1 MLEAILGSNAR
12 AELFRLLFDG
22 ENRERYLRDLAK
34 ETPVQVSALQK
45 ELKHL
50 EALELLTT
58 RIDGNRVYYRAN
70 REHPLYLDINSM
82 VEKTV
87 GVVAILKQALVHPK
101 IKVALIFGSI
111 ARGEERA
118 ESDVDLLII
127 GDIGLRGLVPLLQV
141 PQEKIGRPINPIVY
155 TLNEYSTRLA
165 TKNTFLMRLLERELV
180 PLVGDINDLGRATKK
195 RSTRSRNS

>member
-50 EALELLTT
+50 EALELLTA

-70 REHPLYLDINSM
+70 REHPLYLDLNSM

-141 PQEKIGRPINPIVY
+141 PQEKIGRPINAKVY
-155 TLNEYSTRLA
+155 SVEEFQARLQSEHY
-165 TKNTFLMRLLERELV
+165 FLMRILSKKII
-180 PLVGDINDLGRATKK
+180 PLIGNFEDYRPKKKKSGRT
-195 RSTRSRNS
+195 S